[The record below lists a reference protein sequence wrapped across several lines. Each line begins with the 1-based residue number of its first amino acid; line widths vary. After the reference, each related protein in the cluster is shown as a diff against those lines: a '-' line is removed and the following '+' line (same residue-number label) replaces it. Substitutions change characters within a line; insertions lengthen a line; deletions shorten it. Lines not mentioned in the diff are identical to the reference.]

1 MYLCCHKE
9 KVAGLCP
16 AGVRPP
22 MSPSQLAP
30 SLPLLL
36 GPFPSPLKAPYTEMS
51 LCNSSITS
59 HEHGSEKHAATIQF
73 THKQSSSTR
82 EEQAGLRQPGVRQP
96 PPLIPLGL
104 SLGKRLGRIPT
115 ASGVTCTTVSQH
127 NSVRS
132 SYEEGS
138 EKSAAII
145 GSPHK
150 KRSCT
155 REVQAELRHA
165 TVKQPPPLIPLG
177 LSLGRRLGPV
187 PTASEDTPTTVS
199 LHNTAS
205 SSYEE
210 GSEKSPAIIGS
221 PHQKSS
227 CTGTSTSHEF
237 GSEKGKV
244 TIGSSHQPK
253 SCMGEEQAGLWP
265 VGVRQP
271 APSSQLAPSLHP
283 QPGQCPI
290 PWKVMYMVT
299 PVCNSATEGAATIGS
314 THEHGSSTGEEQ
326 AGLWPAGVRQ
336 PVTSSQLAPSLPPQ
350 RGPPP
355 ILQKAMYTVSPVCN
369 SSRTSHDGGSTE
381 GAVTIG
387 STHEHRSSTGEV
399 QGGLWRAG
407 VRQPVP
413 PSQLAPSLPKH
424 LGRLPVP
431 RKAMYMVSAVCN
443 SSTEGAAIIGSTH
456 YHGSNT
462 GEEQAGLWPAGVRQ
476 PVAPSKL
483 APSRPPQLGRHPIP
497 RNVMYTVSS
506 VCNSATEGAATI
518 GSTHEHGS
526 STGEEQVGLWPAGI
540 RQPVPPSTFAPSLP
554 SQLGRCPIPR
564 KVMYMVSS
572 VCNSATEGA
581 ATMGS
586 THEHGS
592 NTGEEQA
599 GLWPAGVRQP
609 VHSPQLASSLPPH
622 LGQCPIPQKVMYM
635 VTPVCNSTTEGAATI
650 GSTHEHGSS
659 TGEEQVGLWPA
670 GSRQP
675 VPPSTF
681 APSLPSQL
689 GRCAIPR
696 KVMYMVTPVCNSATE
711 GAATIGSTHKHGSN
725 TGVEQAGLWPAGV
738 RQPVH
743 SPQLSSSLPPHLG
756 QCPIPRKVMYML
768 TPVCNST
775 TEGAATIGSTHEHGS
790 NTGEEQAGLRP
801 AGVRQP
807 VPSFQLAPSLP
818 PQRGPL
824 PNLQK
829 AMCMV
834 SPVCN
839 SSRTSRDGG
848 STEGAA
854 TIGSTHEHGSSTGEE
869 QVGLWPAGVRQLVPP
884 SKLAPSLPPQLWQCP
899 IPRKVMYMTS
909 PACNSATEGAARIGS
924 SYEHGSSTGEE
935 QAGPWLA
942 GVRQPIPLFQV
953 APSLPPQLG
962 PLPIPRNVKYTLSSV
977 CKSSSTSHDGGS
989 IEGAATISSTH
1000 EYGSSTGSVYGM
1012 GHAPNTG

>member
-22 MSPSQLAP
+22 MSPSQLSP

-36 GPFPSPLKAPYTEMS
+36 GSFPSPLKAPYTEMS

-73 THKQSSSTR
+73 THKQSSTSTQISVSPHNVLADTACPNAPKPLYTAVSVCNSSFTLHEGDSEKHPTTMR
-82 EEQAGLRQPGVRQP
+82 SIHQQSFCTRKEQAWLRQAGVRQP

-115 ASGVTCTTVSQH
+115 ASEVTCTTVSQH

-177 LSLGRRLGPV
+177 LSLGRQLRPV
-187 PTASEDTPTTVS
+187 PTASEDTSTTVS

-237 GSEKGKV
+237 GSEKGAV

-265 VGVRQP
+265 VGVSQP
-271 APSSQLAPSLHP
+271 VPSSQLAPSLPP
-283 QPGQCPI
+283 QLGQCPI
-290 PWKVMYMVT
+290 PQKVKYMVT

-336 PVTSSQLAPSLPPQ
+336 PVTLSQLDPSLPPQ
-350 RGPPP
+350 RLPPP
-355 ILQKAMYTVSPVCN
+355 ILRKPMYTVSPVCN

-387 STHEHRSSTGEV
+387 STHEHGSNTGEEQAGLWPAVVRQPVPPSQLAPSLPPQLGRLPVPRKAMYTVSSVCNSSTVGAATIGSTHEHRSSTGEV

-407 VRQPVP
+407 VRQPEP
-413 PSQLAPSLPKH
+413 PSQLAPSLPEH
-424 LGRLPVP
+424 LGSLPVP

-443 SSTEGAAIIGSTH
+443 SSTEAAAIIGSTH

-462 GEEQAGLWPAGVRQ
+462 GDEQAGLWPAGVRQ

-483 APSRPPQLGRHPIP
+483 APSRPPQLGRRPIP

-526 STGEEQVGLWPAGI
+526 NTGEEQAGLWPAGI

-554 SQLGRCPIPR
+554 SQLG
-564 KVMYMVSS
+564 
-572 VCNSATEGA
+572 
-581 ATMGS
+581 
-586 THEHGS
+586 
-592 NTGEEQA
+592 
-599 GLWPAGVRQP
+599 
-609 VHSPQLASSLPPH
+609 
-622 LGQCPIPQKVMYM
+622 QCPIPQKVMYI
-635 VTPVCNSTTEGAATI
+635 V
-650 GSTHEHGSS
+650 SS
-659 TGEEQVGLWPA
+659 
-670 GSRQP
+670 
-675 VPPSTF
+675 
-681 APSLPSQL
+681 
-689 GRCAIPR
+689 
-696 KVMYMVTPVCNSATE
+696 VCNSATE
-711 GAATIGSTHKHGSN
+711 GAATIGSTHERGSN
-725 TGVEQAGLWPAGV
+725 TGEKQAGLWPAGV
-738 RQPVH
+738 RQPVP
-743 SPQLSSSLPPHLG
+743 SPQLASSLPPQLG
-756 QCPIPRKVMYML
+756 QCPIPRKVMYMVS
-768 TPVCNST
+768 PVCNSA

-790 NTGEEQAGLRP
+790 NTGEEQAGLWP

-829 AMCMV
+829 AMYMVSPLCNSSRTSHDGGSTEGVATIGSTHGHGSSTGEEKVGLWPAGVRQPVPPSQLAPSLPPQLGQCPIPRKVMYMV

-839 SSRTSRDGG
+839 ST
-848 STEGAA
+848 TEGAA

-869 QVGLWPAGVRQLVPP
+869 Q
-884 SKLAPSLPPQLWQCP
+884 
-899 IPRKVMYMTS
+899 
-909 PACNSATEGAARIGS
+909 
-924 SYEHGSSTGEE
+924 
-935 QAGPWLA
+935 AGPWPA
-942 GVRQPIPLFQV
+942 GVRQPIPPFQV

-962 PLPIPRNVKYTLSSV
+962 PLPIPRKAKYTLSSV

-989 IEGAATISSTH
+989 IEGATTISSTH
-1000 EYGSSTGSVYGM
+1000 EYGSSTG
-1012 GHAPNTG
+1012 